1 MGENLFDAKLCMHGK
16 ITSVRSYKKLQG
28 AETQTHKQILMMHAL
43 VKLNLWMIEIP
54 CVIIYVEMIYSIYN
68 SDKKKRNKCMK
79 MIVCVLYIQNWKS
92 GQCC

>member
-68 SDKKKRNKCMK
+68 SDKKKGNKCMK

>member
-43 VKLNLWMIEIP
+43 VKLNL
-54 CVIIYVEMIYSIYN
+54 
-68 SDKKKRNKCMK
+68 
-79 MIVCVLYIQNWKS
+79 
-92 GQCC
+92 